1 MSLLTNN
8 EKGPFT
14 EVVRLTFQDMI
25 TNSVALLAGTYKI
38 ATVPAQAGVDLVV
51 LARPVLFTNSTAISA
66 SVGTNSG
73 TADTYIAARAI
84 GGSPAAIAPVANTGT
99 DFVQTAGN
107 TTIEAG
113 SLPVS
118 LSATAVPVF
127 LKLTAV
133 PTSTEVSGELLVG
146 FRIADIGR
154 FVNA

>member
-99 DFVQTAGN
+99 DFVQSAGT

-118 LSATAVPVF
+118 LSATAVPVY